1 MSPRRLTRRCRSRP
15 IAAIGAA
22 LVAIVALGTAAAA
35 QPPASTA
42 MAIPGMTGRF
52 ALETPAGNTVTQ
64 ASFPGKWLLVHFGYT
79 QCPDACPTALN
90 AIAGAIRDLGP
101 LADQLQP
108 LFITLDPQRDTPQ
121 VMADFVKSFDSGMIG
136 LRGSAAETA
145 AAANAFRGGGARVRL
160 SLIISSAANLPVGPA
175 ILIMLSATA
184 AAETAT
190 KTRMGKAEASE
201 PRMEEARVT
210 KVEASEAWTKRA
222 AAEPAVPASAKSDGN
237 SDRPSPAP

>member
-1 MSPRRLTRRCRSRP
+1 MMSTRRLTRICRSRP
-15 IAAIGAA
+15 IAAIAAA

-64 ASFPGKWLLVHFGYT
+64 VSFPGKWLLVYFGYT

-108 LFITLDPQRDTPQ
+108 LFITLDPQRDTPH

-136 LRGSAAETA
+136 LRGSDAETA
-145 AAANAFRGGGARVRL
+145 AAANAFQVYYAVRDLDHSEYAIDYSSFIYVVDPAGRVVAL
-160 SLIISSAANLPVGPA
+160 LTGN
-175 ILIMLSATA
+175 LSAQA
-184 AAETAT
+184 
-190 KTRMGKAEASE
+190 MAEALF
-201 PRMEEARVT
+201 RLLQ
-210 KVEASEAWTKRA
+210 
-222 AAEPAVPASAKSDGN
+222 
-237 SDRPSPAP
+237 

>member
-1 MSPRRLTRRCRSRP
+1 MSTRRLTRMCRSRP
-15 IAAIGAA
+15 IAAIAAA

-64 ASFPGKWLLVHFGYT
+64 VSFPGKWLLVYFGYT

-108 LFITLDPQRDTPQ
+108 LFITLDPQRDTPH

-136 LRGSAAETA
+136 LRGSDAETA
-145 AAANAFRGGGARVRL
+145 AAANAFQVYYAVRDLDHSEYAIDYSSFIYVVDPAGRVVAL
-160 SLIISSAANLPVGPA
+160 LTGN
-175 ILIMLSATA
+175 LSAQA
-184 AAETAT
+184 
-190 KTRMGKAEASE
+190 MAEALF
-201 PRMEEARVT
+201 RLLQ
-210 KVEASEAWTKRA
+210 
-222 AAEPAVPASAKSDGN
+222 
-237 SDRPSPAP
+237 

>member
-1 MSPRRLTRRCRSRP
+1 MMSTRRLTRMCRSRP
-15 IAAIGAA
+15 IAAIAAA

-64 ASFPGKWLLVHFGYT
+64 VSFPGKWLLVYFGYT

-108 LFITLDPQRDTPQ
+108 LFITLDPQRDTPH

-136 LRGSAAETA
+136 LRGSDAETA
-145 AAANAFRGGGARVRL
+145 AAANAFQVYYAVRDLDHSEYAIDYSSFIYVVDPAGRVVAL
-160 SLIISSAANLPVGPA
+160 LTGN
-175 ILIMLSATA
+175 LSAQA
-184 AAETAT
+184 
-190 KTRMGKAEASE
+190 MAEALF
-201 PRMEEARVT
+201 RLLL
-210 KVEASEAWTKRA
+210 
-222 AAEPAVPASAKSDGN
+222 
-237 SDRPSPAP
+237 

>member
-1 MSPRRLTRRCRSRP
+1 MMSTRRLTRMCRSRP
-15 IAAIGAA
+15 IAAIAAA

-64 ASFPGKWLLVHFGYT
+64 VSFPGKWLLVYFGYT

-108 LFITLDPQRDTPQ
+108 LFITLDPQRDTPH

-136 LRGSAAETA
+136 LRGSDAETA
-145 AAANAFRGGGARVRL
+145 AAANAFQVYYAVRDLDHSKYAIDYSSFIYVVDPAGRVVAL
-160 SLIISSAANLPVGPA
+160 LTGN
-175 ILIMLSATA
+175 LSAQA
-184 AAETAT
+184 
-190 KTRMGKAEASE
+190 MAEALF
-201 PRMEEARVT
+201 RLLQ
-210 KVEASEAWTKRA
+210 
-222 AAEPAVPASAKSDGN
+222 
-237 SDRPSPAP
+237 

>member
-1 MSPRRLTRRCRSRP
+1 MSTRRLTRMCRSRP
-15 IAAIGAA
+15 ITAIAAA

-64 ASFPGKWLLVHFGYT
+64 ASFPGKWLLVYFGYT

-101 LADQLQP
+101 LVDQLQP
-108 LFITLDPQRDTPQ
+108 LFITLDPQRDTPH
-121 VMADFVKSFDSGMIG
+121 VMADFVKSFNSGMIG

-145 AAANAFRGGGARVRL
+145 AAANAFQVYYAVRDLDHSEYAIDYSSFIYIVDPAGRVVAL
-160 SLIISSAANLPVGPA
+160 LTGN
-175 ILIMLSATA
+175 LSAQA
-184 AAETAT
+184 
-190 KTRMGKAEASE
+190 MAEALF
-201 PRMEEARVT
+201 RLLQ
-210 KVEASEAWTKRA
+210 
-222 AAEPAVPASAKSDGN
+222 
-237 SDRPSPAP
+237 

>member
-1 MSPRRLTRRCRSRP
+1 MMSTRRLTRMCRSRP
-15 IAAIGAA
+15 IAAIAAA

-64 ASFPGKWLLVHFGYT
+64 VSFPGKWLLVYFGYT

-108 LFITLDPQRDTPQ
+108 LFITLDPQRDTPH

-136 LRGSAAETA
+136 LRGSDAETA
-145 AAANAFRGGGARVRL
+145 AAANAFQVYYAVRDLDHSEYAIDYSSFIYVVDPAGRVVAL
-160 SLIISSAANLPVGPA
+160 LTGN
-175 ILIMLSATA
+175 LSAQA
-184 AAETAT
+184 
-190 KTRMGKAEASE
+190 MAEALF
-201 PRMEEARVT
+201 RLLQ
-210 KVEASEAWTKRA
+210 
-222 AAEPAVPASAKSDGN
+222 
-237 SDRPSPAP
+237 